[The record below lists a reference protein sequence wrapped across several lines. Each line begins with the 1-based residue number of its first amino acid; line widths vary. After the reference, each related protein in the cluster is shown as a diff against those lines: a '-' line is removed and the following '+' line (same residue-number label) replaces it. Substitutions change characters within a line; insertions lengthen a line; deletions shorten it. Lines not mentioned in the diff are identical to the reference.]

1 MLVSMK
7 NPTSPILEELPLL
20 FHPCY
25 HKLGMQLTET
35 QETKKTNQE
44 SHTNAGTALNLGH
57 RDTSVKQCKEIQMQG
72 HSETDEESEPPLA
85 PSAPLAPSITVPE
98 ADNLMHISAFAYTG
112 SPAC

>member
-35 QETKKTNQE
+35 QETKKANQE
-44 SHTNAGTALNLGH
+44 SHTNAGTA
-57 RDTSVKQCKEIQMQG
+57 
-72 HSETDEESEPPLA
+72 
-85 PSAPLAPSITVPE
+85 
-98 ADNLMHISAFAYTG
+98 
-112 SPAC
+112 